1 MHIKVKLA
9 YFENENYNSRN
20 HFFFFFNIHTILVS
34 EQRWRYKYIHISVCW
49 GSAFL
54 SVTSATL
61 EGHVWHAV
69 IVVITKKVEVCVIIL
84 ASISASP
91 LEGSIALFIS
101 QWIFLS
107 AAHWLLKENMDR
119 KLDMRYCL
127 SLNVKQDFQQQNW
140 HSFSGLK
147 KYFVLNKKFE
157 CGLMWMSLVCVKNAA
172 AQDNNF
178 YNKCWCRA
186 LHATSVCTL
195 QTYQLSIFSPL

>member
-1 MHIKVKLA
+1 M
-9 YFENENYNSRN
+9 
-20 HFFFFFNIHTILVS
+20 
-34 EQRWRYKYIHISVCW
+34 
-49 GSAFL
+49 
-54 SVTSATL
+54 
-61 EGHVWHAV
+61 
-69 IVVITKKVEVCVIIL
+69 IIL

-101 QWIFLS
+101 QWIFVS

-127 SLNVKQDFQQQNW
+127 SLNVKQDFQQQIW
-140 HSFSGLK
+140 HSFSGVK
-147 KYFVLNKKFE
+147 KSFMLNKNFE

-172 AQDNNF
+172 APDNNF

-195 QTYQLSIFSPL
+195 QTYQLSIFHLYRICLWLSSLSLMLYKWELWVKHVSNSALCPFLNSIEILC